1 MLIVVAIFQCR
12 KNKESEEIEM
22 KTRTKEDDGKA
33 GNDVIQPEQVAP
45 LSSKMADRAIGVF
58 IHESELLKM
67 DFLVSHPVVKVRYTF
82 YE

>member
-1 MLIVVAIFQCR
+1 MLIVVVIFQCR
-12 KNKESEEIEM
+12 KNKETEIEM
-22 KTRTKEDDGKA
+22 ETRAKEDDGKA
-33 GNDVIQPEQVAP
+33 GHDVIQPEQVAP